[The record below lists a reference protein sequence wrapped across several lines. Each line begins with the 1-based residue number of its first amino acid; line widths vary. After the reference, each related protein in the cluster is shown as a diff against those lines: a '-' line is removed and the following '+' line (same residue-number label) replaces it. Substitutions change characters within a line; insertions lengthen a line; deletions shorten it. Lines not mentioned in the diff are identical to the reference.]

1 VIAMKKNDLEDID
14 DCHRLILVTIIQ
26 TQIDSPKG
34 ITWGELWDRN
44 PIKQKMSRQTFS
56 HRLKNLLERGV
67 VEKEVI
73 KNRKGKPTFYRV
85 NSGLFTD
92 LREIRE
98 KNYPWNMEKAIDE
111 FEKDI
116 ANYDTK
122 LYVEALLE
130 LAFGQLNLLAI
141 LLNSF
146 ELEGAR
152 WMFYETNYLNLEQ
165 ILKLILNRA
174 RRSRTDKEQ
183 TMLKLFEILEPL
195 AKGQIGKQ
203 FGLDEVYNARQE
215 LIDKISPI

>member
-1 VIAMKKNDLEDID
+1 MKKNDLEDID